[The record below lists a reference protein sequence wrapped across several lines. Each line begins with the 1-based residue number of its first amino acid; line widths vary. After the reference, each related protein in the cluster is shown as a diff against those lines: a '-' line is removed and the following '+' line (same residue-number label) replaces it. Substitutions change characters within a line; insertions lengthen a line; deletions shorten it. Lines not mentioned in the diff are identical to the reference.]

1 MANVKS
7 ACAMTTLI
15 LKSPEIVIRLLVNV
29 GSAYTTQLASTASG
43 VLQAFTEVLWTRL
56 ARVSDQYSLQLAA

>member
-43 VLQAFTEVLWTRL
+43 VLQAFTEVL
-56 ARVSDQYSLQLAA
+56 